1 MIASGSHVRVPLVR
15 ERRRWD
21 EVEEEEDKGVV
32 AHRPYGTYV
41 RQQETATDTDT
52 ETETETET
60 E

>member
-41 RQQETATDTDT
+41 RTYVRQQETATATAT
-52 ETETETET
+52 ETE
-60 E
+60 